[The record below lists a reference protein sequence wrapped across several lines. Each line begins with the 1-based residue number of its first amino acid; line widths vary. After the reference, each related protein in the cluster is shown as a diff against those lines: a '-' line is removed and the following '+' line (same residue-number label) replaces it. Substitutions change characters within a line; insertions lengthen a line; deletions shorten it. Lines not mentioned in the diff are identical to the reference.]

1 MSEQTNQNPPQVTEQ
16 ASSTQSTEDVVS
28 KYKRLLSMARSS
40 LEANQVDMKEK
51 DKYISQLKQALDDEK
66 SKDRSKRSNNKDD
79 EASIPRSLLRRVD
92 FDKKIWILIEYELT
106 ADGRNVE
113 DKWIV
118 FNNEE
123 DLDDFVQRIPG
134 VPLVKPN
141 RSLTPSES
149 AQIVIF

>member
-1 MSEQTNQNPPQVTEQ
+1 
-16 ASSTQSTEDVVS
+16 
-28 KYKRLLSMARSS
+28 
-40 LEANQVDMKEK
+40 MKEK

-92 FDKKIWILIEYELT
+92 VDKKIWILIEYELA

-123 DLDDFVQRIPG
+123 DLDDFVQRVPG